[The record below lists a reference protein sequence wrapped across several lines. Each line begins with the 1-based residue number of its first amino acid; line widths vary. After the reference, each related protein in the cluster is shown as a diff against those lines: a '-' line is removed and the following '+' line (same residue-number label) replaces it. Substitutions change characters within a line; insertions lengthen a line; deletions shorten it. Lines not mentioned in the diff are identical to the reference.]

1 MISKKVGIAPKNDRY
16 GKLAAYIADAG
27 PNGEKNL
34 MSWSAGCLGDD
45 DYQRGIAEVLDVQA
59 MNTRTRLSKTYH
71 LVISFRPEDEGKLNP
86 ELFKTIETRFAVA
99 LGYEEHQRHCGVH
112 KNTGNLHMHIAYN
125 MIHPEK
131 HTWHKEFWDFRIR
144 DALCRELEQEFGLAV
159 DRGKQPEQ
167 KMRSESLS
175 QTAAMLEAHTGQQS
189 FESYAKGHQAG
200 ILQALES
207 AKDWQALHE
216 AFAGYG
222 MALVPHGNGLAVKD
236 AHSKAAMKASALD
249 RSLSLKK
256 LESRLGLFARA
267 QNMEVVQEHSRYR
280 AEPLHR
286 SPERGQLFAAFQKA
300 IETRKEKLQ
309 TIKEQEASTL
319 AAIRLQW
326 EAKRQEIER
335 MNIAKRNRRN
345 LLALARK
352 HEDEALAKARLAMQP
367 EREGVRQE
375 IPFSSWSGFLQ
386 HQAGQGNEIAL
397 AVLRS
402 RQEAAQPE
410 QAQEPARQ
418 ITSPVKDRSTHG
430 LDYATV
436 KADFATQQRSALENP
451 ALSGKG
457 KTRLLAVLRM
467 EQIAVEQGL
476 QITHRV
482 DGKGTVVFTLGNG
495 GSIRDTGKEVL
506 FSAHDKA
513 AQAVAICYAQ
523 KKWGKAARL
532 EGNVLRRE
540 VALEKSAELEQLQ
553 YKKPKK
559 QLGRER

>member
-86 ELFKTIETRFAVA
+86 EVFKTIETRFAVA

-131 HTWHKEFWDFRIR
+131 HTWHKEFRDFRIR

-159 DRGKQPEQ
+159 
-167 KMRSESLS
+167 
-175 QTAAMLEAHTGQQS
+175 
-189 FESYAKGHQAG
+189 
-200 ILQALES
+200 
-207 AKDWQALHE
+207 
-216 AFAGYG
+216 
-222 MALVPHGNGLAVKD
+222 KD
-236 AHSKAAMKASALD
+236 AHTKAAMKASALD

-540 VALEKSAELEQLQ
+540 VALEQSPELKQLQ
-553 YKKPKK
+553 DKEPEKRR
-559 QLGRER
+559 GRER